1 MCFGER
7 IHSSKISS
15 SEASK
20 PAIDDLKVF
29 GALRII
35 RERN

>member
-7 IHSSKISS
+7 IHSSKILS

-20 PAIDDLKVF
+20 PAVDDLKVF
-29 GALRII
+29 GALRITGQ
-35 RERN
+35 RS